1 MRVLITSGGG
11 AKGAFSVGVLRYL
24 KEHQGIDSF
33 DFISGTSTGA
43 LIASIASIGR
53 FDQLANIYLNTTN
66 DGVLMPQ
73 NVIDS
78 LVNGDP
84 FIFNTDPL
92 LEQIERNIDAATFDE
107 IMTSSTTLCFNA
119 VSLQTGKVTVFATKE
134 ITPAAHYETK
144 IITDRRMLI
153 NALLGSSNQAV
164 FLNPIRIGNED
175 YVDGG
180 NRETVPTR
188 VVVEN
193 LNTREDHEI
202 FILSN
207 NPNNLL
213 ELPGKKF
220 TSLLD
225 VLMRAIAMF
234 VQEVR
239 ENDLEVMAKYK
250 TFYDINK
257 IAPNLKIKIYYFC
270 PPFDLDPQFSTGL
283 RFERGRMLEW
293 MAAGRRIADEIFQTS
308 PDGNFPMFHPSD
320 MPIV

>member
-24 KEHQGIDSF
+24 KQEHNIDSF

-53 FDQLANIYLNTTN
+53 LDQLADIYLNTN
-66 DGVLMPQ
+66 NAGVLMPQ
-73 NVIDS
+73 NLIDS

-92 LEQIERNIDAATFDE
+92 RDQIEHNIDRATFDE
-107 IMTSSTTLCFNA
+107 IMASQTTLCFNA
-119 VSLQTGKVTVFATKE
+119 VSLQTGRVTVFATKE
-134 ITPAAHYETK
+134 INPASHYDTK
-144 IITDRRMLI
+144 IITDLPMFI
-153 NALLGSSNQAV
+153 DALLGSSNQAV
-164 FLNPIRIGNED
+164 FLNPIRIGNDD

-193 LNTREDHEI
+193 LNTKEDHEI

-207 NPNNLL
+207 NPNNIL
-213 ELPGKKF
+213 ELPGKEFK
-220 TSLLD
+220 SILD
-225 VLMRAIAMF
+225 VLMRAIVMF
-234 VQEVR
+234 IQEVR

-250 TFYDINK
+250 TFYDLNK
-257 IAPNLKIKIYYFC
+257 TVANLKMKIYYFC
-270 PPFDLDPQFSTGL
+270 PPNDLDPQFSTGL
-283 RFERGRMLEW
+283 RFERGRMLQW
-293 MAAGRRIADEIFQTS
+293 MATGRRIADEIFQTS
-308 PDGNFPMFHPSD
+308 PDGNFPMFNAANP
-320 MPIV
+320 PFA

>member
-24 KEHQGIDSF
+24 KEKQHIENF

-53 FDQLANIYLNTTN
+53 FDKLAEIYLGTTN
-66 DGVLMPQ
+66 AGVLGPQ
-73 NVIDS
+73 NLIDS
-78 LVNGDP
+78 IANGDR

-92 LEQIERNIDAATFDE
+92 RDQIEHNIDKATFDE
-107 IMTSSTTLCFNA
+107 IMASNTTLCFNA
-119 VSLQTGKVTVFATKE
+119 VSLQTGRVTVFATKE
-134 ITPAAHYETK
+134 INRSAHYDTK
-144 IITDRRMLI
+144 IITDHPMFI

-164 FLNPIRIGNED
+164 FLNPIRIGNDD

-193 LNTREDHEI
+193 LNTQEGHEI

-207 NPNNLL
+207 NPNEILKIKDDKLKNI
-213 ELPGKKF
+213 
-220 TSLLD
+220 LD
-225 VLMRAIAMF
+225 VLLRAIVMF
-234 VQEVR
+234 IQEVR

-250 TFYDINK
+250 TFYDLNK
-257 IAPNLKIKIYYFC
+257 ASPNQKIKIYYFC
-270 PPFDLDPQFSTGL
+270 PDDDLDPEFPTGL
-283 RFERGRMLEW
+283 RFEKGRMMQM
-293 MAAGRRIADEIFQTS
+293 MATGRRIADEIFQTS
-308 PDGNFPMFHPSD
+308 PDGNFPMFHPAN

>member
-24 KEHQGIDSF
+24 KEQQNIDSY

-53 FDQLANIYLNTTN
+53 FDQLANIYLNTN
-66 DGVLMPQ
+66 NAGVLEPQ
-73 NVIDS
+73 NLIDS

-92 LEQIERNIDAATFDE
+92 LQQIEQNIDDATFAE
-107 IMTSSTTLCFNA
+107 IKASRTKLCFNA
-119 VSLQTGKVTVFATKE
+119 VSLQTGRVTVFATKE
-134 ITPAAHYETK
+134 IIPAPHYDTK
-144 IITDRRMLI
+144 LITDRRMFI

-164 FLNPIRIGNED
+164 FLNPIRIGDND

-207 NPNNLL
+207 NPNNIL
-213 ELPGKKF
+213 ELP
-220 TSLLD
+220 
-225 VLMRAIAMF
+225 
-234 VQEVR
+234 
-239 ENDLEVMAKYK
+239 
-250 TFYDINK
+250 
-257 IAPNLKIKIYYFC
+257 
-270 PPFDLDPQFSTGL
+270 
-283 RFERGRMLEW
+283 
-293 MAAGRRIADEIFQTS
+293 
-308 PDGNFPMFHPSD
+308 
-320 MPIV
+320 